1 MFLDAAFFNDL
12 SNKTELGGSILLDL
26 TAGAKISQ
34 SSISNGG
41 DYGSVDV
48 FLRVNNFIATAGL
61 SASSLNLDFPLS
73 LPTGGLSTVEA
84 LILELEDGSFNM
96 DVYLNLTKPTN
107 ITELFEGG
115 ELSNFEFGGSLDVVF
130 PVKLTIEPDSL
141 ELGFTLTMTDDDI
154 FTQPLPVITYELDIC
169 PLVDSLKDAITGLSG
184 NILDVISNAASN
196 ISPAGLYINHDQ
208 LTKPLM
214 TYVNKTL
221 SNFTDNFVDEL
232 ELIDCATDRRF
243 LQETNSSLRNIM
255 DAAIDNIN
263 DILNSSGITINAI
276 VLPYF
281 DSTNFA
287 VGIDTEFSVVFELVR
302 HLGHEPFL
310 LHEFPIDKLYTFLSM
325 QDAFEIID
333 LVGDFFDRIADED
346 SLSSSFL
353 GLGNSSVASF
363 EVDLDLDSLAN
374 NTFLAAN
381 FDAMFRLGVS
391 LKVLV
396 LTLQHSKL
404 FAV

>member
-12 SNKTELGGSILLDL
+12 SNTTELGGSVLVDL

-61 SASSLNLDFPLS
+61 RASSLNLDFPLS

-96 DVYLNLTKPTN
+96 DVYLNLTTPTN

-115 ELSNFEFGGSLDVVF
+115 GLSNFEYGGSLDVVF

-196 ISPAGLYINHDQ
+196 ISPAGLYIDHDQ

-221 SNFTDNFVDEL
+221 INFTDNFVDEL

-255 DAAIDNIN
+255 DAAIDNLN
-263 DILNSSGITINAI
+263 NILNSSGITINAI
-276 VLPYF
+276 VQPYF

-302 HLGHEPFL
+302 HLVPR
-310 LHEFPIDKLYTFLSM
+310 PI
-325 QDAFEIID
+325 
-333 LVGDFFDRIADED
+333 
-346 SLSSSFL
+346 SSP
-353 GLGNSSVASF
+353 
-363 EVDLDLDSLAN
+363 
-374 NTFLAAN
+374 
-381 FDAMFRLGVS
+381 
-391 LKVLV
+391 
-396 LTLQHSKL
+396 
-404 FAV
+404 

>member
-1 MFLDAAFFNDL
+1 
-12 SNKTELGGSILLDL
+12 
-26 TAGAKISQ
+26 
-34 SSISNGG
+34 
-41 DYGSVDV
+41 
-48 FLRVNNFIATAGL
+48 
-61 SASSLNLDFPLS
+61 

-196 ISPAGLYINHDQ
+196 TSPAGLYINHDQ

-263 DILNSSGITINAI
+263 DILNSTGITINAI
-276 VLPYF
+276 VQPYF

-302 HLGHEPFL
+302 YLVSR
-310 LHEFPIDKLYTFLSM
+310 PI
-325 QDAFEIID
+325 
-333 LVGDFFDRIADED
+333 
-346 SLSSSFL
+346 SSP
-353 GLGNSSVASF
+353 
-363 EVDLDLDSLAN
+363 
-374 NTFLAAN
+374 
-381 FDAMFRLGVS
+381 
-391 LKVLV
+391 
-396 LTLQHSKL
+396 
-404 FAV
+404 